1 MPGFFVCFTCVVS
14 EGDAHTAHSNIDRI
28 SHSTTG
34 CVGGRAAMVMVVID
48 DGAVRGVAA
57 GFSTVTDA
65 SAVSV
70 AHAVFWFD
78 VVTIVVVHVTVTSV
92 CSRVAYDPSGGRAMV
107 NVVSCCVVMDT
118 MVAMCAVWAMMHYRV
133 TSRCTSVA
141 YGRCRGCCTCFGHS
155 FGAVIALDLFARG
168 RGGCCGSGSTT
179 TLSEDC

>member
-1 MPGFFVCFTCVVS
+1 MPGFFVCFTCIVS
-14 EGDAHTAHSNIDRI
+14 EGDAHTTHSDVDRI

-57 GFSTVTDA
+57 GFSAVADA

-92 CSRVAYDPSGGRAMV
+92 CSCVAHDPSGRRAMV
-107 NVVSCCVVMDT
+107 NVVSCRVPTDT
-118 MVAMCAVWAMMHYRV
+118 MVAMWAMMHNCV
-133 TSRCTSVA
+133 ASR
-141 YGRCRGCCTCFGHS
+141 
-155 FGAVIALDLFARG
+155 
-168 RGGCCGSGSTT
+168 
-179 TLSEDC
+179 